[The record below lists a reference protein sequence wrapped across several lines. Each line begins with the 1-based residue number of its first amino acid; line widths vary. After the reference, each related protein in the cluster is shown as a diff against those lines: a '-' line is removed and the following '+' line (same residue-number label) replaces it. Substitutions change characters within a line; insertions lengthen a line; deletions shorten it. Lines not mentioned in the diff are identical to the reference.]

1 MVKRMRKR
9 VEVIDLTPSTGA
21 VDDAVGQD
29 LQGDLFRCEVAN
41 VPLKDDMA
49 SMEVPIFSLSKTP
62 DYEIREYRN
71 GPRYVRI
78 TPSASGAA
86 TMHDKDLLLY
96 AVSHI
101 TAQLNLNAQR
111 GEADKPVSGR
121 VRIMSSDFLRDTE
134 RGDGG
139 GSYERILEMLRR
151 LKGTQL
157 ETNIPTNGVVRTEG
171 FSLIDAFSVISE
183 KKSTVLRKDKDS
195 AEKVPVE
202 VTRVLEFTVTLS
214 EWMLNGVKA
223 FQVKTLDKVYYQIT
237 SSLERRLYEIAAK
250 HCGDQAMWYIDID
263 KLMAKVGT
271 RMQRFKFR
279 EELRASIE
287 GDRMPEYRVA
297 LDASAKPD
305 DVVFYTRDSNKL
317 SAHLIKLRKEGVAGI
332 TWFGT
337 LDRAD
342 NVSTWRKKRDKT
354 DTQQARGADA
364 AANT

>member
-9 VEVIDLTPSTGA
+9 VEVIDLTPTTGA
-21 VDDAVGQD
+21 VDVDAGED
-29 LQGDLFRCEVAN
+29 LQGDLFRCELTN

-49 SMEVPIFSLSKTP
+49 SMEVPIFSLSKIP

-101 TAQLNLNAQR
+101 TAQMNLNAQR
-111 GEADKPVSGR
+111 GEPDKPVSGR
-121 VRIMSSDFLRDTE
+121 VRIMSADFLHDTE

-157 ETNIPTNGVVRTEG
+157 ETNIPTNGEVRTDG
-171 FSLIDAFSVISE
+171 FSLIDSFSVLSE
-183 KKSTVLRKDKDS
+183 KKSTVMRTDKDS
-195 AEKVPVE
+195 GEKVPVE

-223 FQVKTLDKVYYQIT
+223 FQVKTLDRSYYRIT
-237 SSLERRLYEIAAK
+237 SALERRLYEIAAK
-250 HCGDQAMWYIDID
+250 HCGDQALWYIDID

-271 RMQRFKFR
+271 RSQRFKFR
-279 EELRASIE
+279 DDLRASIE
-287 GDRMPEYRVA
+287 GDRMPEYRIA
-297 LDASAKPD
+297 LDANAKPD

-332 TWFGT
+332 TWFGK
-337 LDRAD
+337 LERPD
-342 NVSTWRKKRDKT
+342 NVSTWRKKIDKPGA
-354 DTQQARGADA
+354 QQVIDVEAR
-364 AANT
+364 